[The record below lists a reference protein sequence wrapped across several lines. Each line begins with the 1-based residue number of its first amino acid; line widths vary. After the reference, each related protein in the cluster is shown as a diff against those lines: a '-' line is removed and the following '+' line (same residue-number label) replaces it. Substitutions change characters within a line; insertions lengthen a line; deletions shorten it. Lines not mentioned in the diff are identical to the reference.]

1 MSQMASIDWHELDL
15 GRLTSELRSTLPPAE
30 AEKMV
35 WAFEQALD
43 VARIEGDL
51 LRYLFAATAS
61 LLARVD
67 DSSPRTIF
75 EAFFRRSVSDDEWRD
90 RYAELI
96 A

>member
-1 MSQMASIDWHELDL
+1 MSRMASIDWHELDL
-15 GRLTSELRSTLPPAE
+15 GKLTSELRSTLPPAE

-35 WAFEQALD
+35 WAFEQARD

-61 LLARVD
+61 MLARVE
-67 DSSPRTIF
+67 DSSPRAIF
-75 EAFFRRSVSDDEWRD
+75 EAFFRRSISDEEWRD